1 VTLTL
6 PAALFSI
13 QCAAVDFR
21 VWGLG
26 DLFGKF
32 RRPILHCS
40 ILFEPVRSDHRM
52 IRLHTSVRVLAGVA
66 VLVASSACLAG
77 TGQTSTSTDPPVLQ
91 AMDAELQRSVAAY
104 SKADPPAYFIAYTIT
119 DEDNVEVSGS
129 NGALLS
135 SSDNHDRWL
144 EVQTR
149 VGSYDL
155 DNTHKI
161 EGREPAWTSPG
172 TQAAWDNDIPVLRRE
187 IWRETDRQYRA
198 SVEAYIAVQT
208 SKEVQAQ
215 SAEQR
220 APDFSHEQPHLSIS
234 PEVTMHVDRRPWEN
248 KVRKYTAAFSA
259 SSAVLNSIV
268 TFTARSDNQYFV
280 NSEGSKLAF
289 GQIRYRL
296 ELFAQ
301 AKAPDGMN
309 LERYANF
316 DWVDP
321 AKAPDDATV
330 MAQVDTLVNE
340 LAALEK
346 APLVDP
352 YAGPTLLTGRAAA
365 VFFHEV
371 LGHRLEGFRQKEAS
385 EGQTFT
391 NKVGQQILPD
401 FITVQDDPTT
411 KEINGQVLLG
421 YYPFDDEGVPAQNVV
436 LVDHGILKNF
446 LMGRSPIVGFPH
458 SNGHGRRQLG
468 YQPIAR
474 MGNTIVE
481 SSQTMTNAE
490 LRKRFIEEIRK
501 QGKPYGLL
509 IDDISG
515 GFTFTG
521 RSQPQAFQ
529 VQPLIVY
536 KVYPDGRPDQLV
548 RGVNIVG
555 TPLVSI
561 TKIIATGDTPEVFNG
576 YCGAESGSVPV
587 SAVAPEILISEMEV
601 AKKET
606 STDTPPILP
615 PPAHDP
621 LAPER
626 GEKQ

>member
-1 VTLTL
+1 MFRL
-6 PAALFSI
+6 PSALRLS
-13 QCAAVDFR
+13 ASAV
-21 VWGLG
+21 
-26 DLFGKF
+26 
-32 RRPILHCS
+32 
-40 ILFEPVRSDHRM
+40 
-52 IRLHTSVRVLAGVA
+52 VLAT
-66 VLVASSACLAG
+66 ASFCLAG
-77 TGQTSTSTDPPVLQ
+77 TGQSSSSSDPAVLQ
-91 AMDAELQRSVAAY
+91 AMEQELARTMSAY
-104 SKADPPAYFIAYTIT
+104 GKADPPAYFVSYTIT
-119 DEDNVEVSGS
+119 DEDTDTVSGS

-135 SSDNHDRWL
+135 SDDVHDRWL

-172 TQAAWDNDIPVLRRE
+172 AQATLDDDIPVLRRE

-198 SVEAYIAVQT
+198 AVEAYIAVQT
-208 SKEVQAQ
+208 SKEVEAQ

-220 APDFSHEQPHLSIS
+220 APDFSHEDPHVSIS
-234 PEVTMHVDRRPWEN
+234 APVSMRVDRKPWEE

-259 SSAVLNSIV
+259 SPAVVNSIV
-268 TFTARSDNQYFV
+268 TFTARAYNQYFV

-296 ELFAQ
+296 ELFVQ
-301 AKAPDGMN
+301 SKAPDGMD

-321 AKAPDDATV
+321 SKAPDDATV
-330 MAQVDTLVNE
+330 MNQVSILTQQIV
-340 LAALEK
+340 ALQK
-346 APLVDP
+346 APLVEP

-371 LGHRLEGFRQKEAS
+371 LGHRLEGFRQKDVS

-391 NKVGQQILPD
+391 SKVGQQILPD
-401 FITVQDDPTT
+401 FITVRDDPTT

-421 YYPFDDEGVPAQNVV
+421 YYPFDDEGVPAQNVI
-436 LVDHGILKNF
+436 LVDHGVLKNF
-446 LMGRSPIVGFPH
+446 LMGRSPLINFPH

-468 YQPIAR
+468 FQPIAR

-481 SSQTMTNAE
+481 SDKTMTNAQ
-490 LRKRFIEEIRK
+490 LRQRFIEEIKK
-501 QGKPYGLL
+501 QNKPFGLL
-509 IDDISG
+509 IDDIAG

-521 RSQPQAFQ
+521 RAAPQAFQ

-536 KVYPDGRPDQLV
+536 KVFPDGRPDEMV

-555 TPLVSI
+555 TPLISI
-561 TKIIATGDTPEVFNG
+561 TKIVATGDTPEVFDG

-601 AKKET
+601 SKKET
-606 STDTPPILP
+606 STDTPPLLP

-621 LAPER
+621 LDK
-626 GEKQ
+626 GKGGSQ

>member
-1 VTLTL
+1 MFRL
-6 PAALFSI
+6 PSALRLSAT
-13 QCAAVDFR
+13 AAV
-21 VWGLG
+21 
-26 DLFGKF
+26 
-32 RRPILHCS
+32 
-40 ILFEPVRSDHRM
+40 
-52 IRLHTSVRVLAGVA
+52 LAT
-66 VLVASSACLAG
+66 ASFCLAG
-77 TGQTSTSTDPPVLQ
+77 TGQASSSSDPAILQ
-91 AMDAELQRSVAAY
+91 AMEQELTRTMSAY
-104 SKADPPAYFIAYTIT
+104 GKADPPAYFVSYTIT
-119 DEDNVEVSGS
+119 DEDTDTVSGS

-135 SSDNHDRWL
+135 SDDAHDRWL

-172 TQAAWDNDIPVLRRE
+172 AQATLDDDIPVLRRE

-198 SVEAYIAVQT
+198 AVEAYIAVQT
-208 SKEVQAQ
+208 SKEVEAQ

-220 APDFSHEQPHLSIS
+220 APDFSHEDPHVSIS
-234 PEVTMHVDRRPWEN
+234 APVFMSVDRKPWEE

-259 SSAVLNSIV
+259 SPAVLNSIV
-268 TFTARSDNQYFV
+268 TFTARSYNQFLV

-296 ELFAQ
+296 ELFVQ
-301 AKAPDGMN
+301 SKAPDGMD

-321 AKAPDDATV
+321 SKAPDDATV
-330 MAQVDTLVNE
+330 MDQIKILTQQIV
-340 LAALEK
+340 ALQK
-346 APLVDP
+346 APLVEP

-371 LGHRLEGFRQKEAS
+371 LGHRLEGFRQKDVS

-391 NKVGQQILPD
+391 SKIGQQILPD
-401 FITVQDDPTT
+401 FITVRDDPTT
-411 KEINGQVLLG
+411 KDVNGQVLLG
-421 YYPFDDEGVPAQNVV
+421 YYTFDDEGIPAQNVF
-436 LVDHGILKNF
+436 LVDHGVLKNF
-446 LMGRSPIVGFPH
+446 LMGRSPLINFPH

-474 MGNTIVE
+474 MGTTIVE
-481 SSQTMTNAE
+481 SSKTMTNAQ
-490 LRKRFIEEIRK
+490 LRQRFIEEIKK
-501 QGKPYGLL
+501 QNKPFGLL
-509 IDDISG
+509 IDDIAG

-521 RSQPQAFQ
+521 RAAPQAFQ

-536 KVYPDGRPDQLV
+536 KVFPDGRPDEMV

-555 TPLVSI
+555 TPLISI
-561 TKIIATGDTPEVFNG
+561 TKIIATGDTPEVFDG

-601 AKKET
+601 SKKET
-606 STDTPPILP
+606 STDTPPLLP

-621 LAPER
+621 LDK
-626 GEKQ
+626 GKGGSQ